1 MLREGQEKNRQSG
14 GALQGRLSREDKY
27 FIHVWW
33 KGRAV
38 DWLERM
44 GEGISKRGEKF
55 ISPDE
60 QVLLWRLGYRL
71 AWLQPEALS
80 RGAMGR
86 G

>member
-1 MLREGQEKNRQSG
+1 M
-14 GALQGRLSREDKY
+14 
-27 FIHVWW
+27 
-33 KGRAV
+33 
-38 DWLERM
+38 DWLERL

-55 ISPDE
+55 VSPDE

-80 RGAMGR
+80 RGALGR